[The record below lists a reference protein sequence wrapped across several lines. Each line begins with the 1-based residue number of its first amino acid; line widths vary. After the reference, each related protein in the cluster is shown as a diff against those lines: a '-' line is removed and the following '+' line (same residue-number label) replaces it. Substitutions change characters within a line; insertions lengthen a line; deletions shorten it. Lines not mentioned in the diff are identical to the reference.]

1 MIVATAE
8 AVVTEAAVI
17 ISAQELTTI
26 RTDRLS
32 TAAVI
37 AEVDEGD
44 ARSGLTTTLLVA
56 TPSS

>member
-32 TAAVI
+32 TATVI

-44 ARSGLTTTLLVA
+44 ARSALTTTLLVA
-56 TPSS
+56 S